1 MRRLENEL
9 EDALNTATTVQDA
22 LIVLEELLSGGYNV
36 TPDGRLYYIKELVGQ
51 VNGLKIYIY
60 AEDHPP
66 PHFHIRGG
74 GIDAMFTIED
84 CSLLRGDIGG
94 RHRGLVVW
102 WHKRSKP
109 VLVAAWER
117 NQPT

>member
-9 EDALNTATTVQDA
+9 EDALRTATTVQDA
-22 LIVLEELLSGGYNV
+22 LLILEELLSGGYNAL
-36 TPDGRLYYIKELVGQ
+36 PDGRLYYIKELVGQ
-51 VNGLKIYIY
+51 VNNLKIYIY

-74 GIDAMFTIED
+74 DIDAMFSIED
-84 CSLLRGDIGG
+84 CSLLRGDIAG
-94 RHRGLVVW
+94 RQRGLVVW

-109 VLVAAWER
+109 VLVAAWKR
-117 NQPT
+117 NQPA